1 MRNLVFIAGIGLA
14 IAGLFVLAMG
24 NPIVGAFVYITTICF
39 IPKVIDM
46 IIVKAI
52 LGIVMLVGIVV
63 LIALSIEAI
72 RK

>member
-1 MRNLVFIAGIGLA
+1 
-14 IAGLFVLAMG
+14 
-24 NPIVGAFVYITTICF
+24 
-39 IPKVIDM
+39 M